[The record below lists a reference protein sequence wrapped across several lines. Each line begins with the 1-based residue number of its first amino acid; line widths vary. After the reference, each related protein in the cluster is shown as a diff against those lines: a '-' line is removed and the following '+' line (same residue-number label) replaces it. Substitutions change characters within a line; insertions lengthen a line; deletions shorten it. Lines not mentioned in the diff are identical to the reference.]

1 METAIR
7 VGKTP
12 FYATDVFPYGLSR
25 SSYFNKRES
34 DELIKY
40 GQTLLDLQTGVLTPE
55 NEDELTFLSELRSD
69 EESQSYSV
77 KLWKKYLQAVEKRG
91 TFHGFSMSNRFM
103 NGNAANSGRITSF
116 DFAS

>member
-7 VGKTP
+7 VGKNP
-12 FYATDVFPYGLSR
+12 FYASDVFPYGLSR

-34 DELIKY
+34 EDLIKY
-40 GQTLLDLQTGVLTPE
+40 GQTLLDLQSGTLTPE
-55 NEDELTFLSELRSD
+55 NEDELAFLSELRSD
-69 EESQSYSV
+69 DESQSYSV

-91 TFHGFSMSNRFM
+91 TFHGFSMSNRF
-103 NGNAANSGRITSF
+103 NQGNAVSSGRITSF